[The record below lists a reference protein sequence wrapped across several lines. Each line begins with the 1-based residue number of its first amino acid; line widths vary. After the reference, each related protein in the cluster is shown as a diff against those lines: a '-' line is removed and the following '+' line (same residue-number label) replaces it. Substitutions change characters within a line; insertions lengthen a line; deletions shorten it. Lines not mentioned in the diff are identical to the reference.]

1 MSRITKIIRPALFT
15 TALALFSIPQS
26 ASATQQIYSG
36 IFTALNGSGVSG
48 STTLTLSSTS
58 ATQACTTSSCSLN
71 VQIHATGL
79 EPGHD
84 HVGHIHGLV
93 DNNGM
98 PVASHTPTI
107 SQDADHDGYIELAEG
122 LTTYGPIL
130 VPLGAGGNVDP
141 AMASI
146 IDFNQTFNLLDPSI
160 YGAGFNITSL
170 LGPNLNEL
178 NLREIVLHGMTVP
191 AGAGAGTPGEVDGSG
206 GFKAVLPVA
215 SAEIHLG
222 AVPEPATWAMMLLG
236 FGGIGL
242 AMRRRTRAEA
252 RLA

>member
-1 MSRITKIIRPALFT
+1 MLRIAKLVRPALFT
-15 TALALFSIPQS
+15 SALALLSIPQS
-26 ASATQQIYSG
+26 ASASEQIYSG
-36 IFTALNGSGVSG
+36 VFTALNGSGVSG
-48 STTLTLSSTS
+48 YTTLTLSSTS
-58 ATQACTTSSCSLN
+58 STQACTMSSCSLN

-93 DNNGM
+93 DGSGM
-98 PVASHTPTI
+98 PIDSHTPTI
-107 SQDADHDGYIELAEG
+107 AQDADHDGYIELAEG

-130 VPLGAGGNVDP
+130 VPLGSGGSVDP
-141 AMASI
+141 AMTST

-170 LGPNLNEL
+170 LGPNLDEL
-178 NLREIVLHGMTVP
+178 SLREIVLHGMTVP

-215 SAEIHLG
+215 SAEITMG

-242 AMRRRTRAEA
+242 TMRRRKGAQA
-252 RLA
+252 LLV